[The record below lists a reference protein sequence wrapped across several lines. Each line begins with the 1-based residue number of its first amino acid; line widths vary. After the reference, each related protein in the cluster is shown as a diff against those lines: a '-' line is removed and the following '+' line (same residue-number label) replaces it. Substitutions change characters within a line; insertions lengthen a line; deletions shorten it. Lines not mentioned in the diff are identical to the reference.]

1 MEMLDASNSLLEV
14 DAYTNPTLAPVGESP
29 AAQSMIMPSMEC
41 VGFESHHRQQVRYTL
56 TSFVQSVMVLSVA
69 NLES

>member
-1 MEMLDASNSLLEV
+1 MVRRMELIKPVAWFASRQV
-14 DAYTNPTLAPVGESP
+14 TIAPIGESP
-29 AAQSMIMPSMEC
+29 VAQSTIMPSMEC
-41 VGFESHHRQQVRYTL
+41 VGFESHPRQQVRYTL

>member
-1 MEMLDASNSLLEV
+1 MVRGIESVKPVAWYASHQV
-14 DAYTNPTLAPVGESP
+14 TIAPSGESP
-29 AAQSMIMPSMEC
+29 LAQSTIMPSMEC
-41 VGFESHHRQQVRYTL
+41 VGFESHPRQQVRYTL